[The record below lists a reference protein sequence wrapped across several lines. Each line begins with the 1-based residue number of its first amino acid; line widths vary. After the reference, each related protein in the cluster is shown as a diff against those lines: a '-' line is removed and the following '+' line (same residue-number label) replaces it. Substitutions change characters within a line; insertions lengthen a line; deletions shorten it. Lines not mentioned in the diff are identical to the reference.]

1 MDFDVIVTGWG
12 KAGKSIAAD
21 LASSGKRVAV
31 VERSA
36 SMYGGTCINVGCV
49 PTKDLLVSAEARREC
64 DDIDSYFAQSVAERD
79 KLITALRT
87 ANYGMLEGKAAI
99 FDGHATFTGPHTIQ
113 VSPVAGE
120 PSEGGE
126 TIELTA
132 PSIII
137 NTGMEP
143 FIPPVPGRDLPR
155 VYDST
160 TIQHATPFPKRLVII
175 GAGFIGLEF
184 ATMFNSFGAEVSV
197 IDQMDTFIPRVD
209 RDVAAAVLDTLTSQG
224 IRVDLGVTVK
234 VIEEAG
240 ESLVVKTEQGD
251 YPADGVLIA
260 VGRKPATADLG
271 LDAAGVE
278 TTDRGFVK
286 VNERLETNVDGV
298 YAVGDVNG
306 GMQFTYISYD
316 DYRILRSVLLN
327 DGDRTL
333 NNRPVVPWTT
343 FIDPPLSVIGMS
355 EAEARESGRNVLV
368 AKADVAKIA
377 VMPRPKIVGQTA
389 GVMKFLVDADDN
401 SILGAT
407 LYSIDSQELINL
419 VAAVMRLGGKASDLR
434 DGIWTHPS
442 STEAFNGVLKNLQ
455 PLD

>member
-1 MDFDVIVTGWG
+1 MEFDVIVIGWG

-21 LASSGKRVAV
+21 LAAAGKRVAM

-49 PTKDLLVSAEARREC
+49 PTKDLLVSAEQRRNS
-64 DDIDSYFAQSVAERD
+64 DDIDTFFAQSVADRD
-79 KLITALRT
+79 KLITALRA
-87 ANYGMLEGKAAI
+87 ANYGMLDGKAAL
-99 FDGHATFTGPHTIQ
+99 FDGHATFTGPHTIT
-113 VSPVAGE
+113 VSPVEGE

-126 TIELTA
+126 TVELTA
-132 PSIII
+132 PTIII

-143 FIPPVPGRDLPR
+143 FIPPIPGRDLPG

-184 ATMFNSFGAEVSV
+184 ATMFTNFGAEVTV

-209 RDVAAAVLDTLTSQG
+209 RDVAEVVSDTLTSQG
-224 IRVDLGVTVK
+224 IRVDLGVSVTG
-234 VIEEAG
+234 IEETNDG
-240 ESLVVKTEQGD
+240 LVVQTKQGD
-251 YPADGVLIA
+251 YATDGVLIA

-271 LDAAGVE
+271 LDAAGIE

-286 VNERLETNVDGV
+286 VNERLQTNVDGV

-316 DYRILRSVLLN
+316 DYRILRSELLN
-327 DGDRTL
+327 DGNRTL
-333 NNRPVVPWTT
+333 ENRQIVPWTS
-343 FIDPPLSVIGMS
+343 FIEPPLSVIGMS
-355 EAEARESGRNVLV
+355 EVEAKASGRNVLV
-368 AKADVAKIA
+368 AKADVAKIP

-389 GVMKFLVDADDN
+389 GVMKFLIDADDDT
-401 SILGAT
+401 ILGAS
-407 LYSIDSQELINL
+407 LYCIDSQELINL
-419 VAAVMRLGGKASDLR
+419 VAAVMRLDGKASDLR

-442 STEAFNGVLKNLQ
+442 STEAFNGVLKGVQ
-455 PLD
+455 PLA